1 MSDRHIKIGMTMAAA
16 IPLLTFVLYPLW
28 AILKMSFLLP
38 DDSWGLGNYTR
49 YFSDP
54 GFIQIVNNSFVVSIS
69 STVVT
74 IVIAYIFA
82 YALHRSSIPY
92 KAVWKFVAMLP
103 LFAPSLVQALG
114 FQLLLGRNGAV
125 NRMFGTE
132 LDIYGF
138 WGIFLSNTMYALP
151 HAILMLSAAL
161 AVADARLYESARML
175 GGSNS
180 RIFLTVTLPATRY
193 GLMSAVFIV
202 FTIVI
207 TDFGNAMV

>member
-1 MSDRHIKIGMTMAAA
+1 MLCCLGSSCGFIHEQVARNGLGAFKMSDRHIKIGMTMAAA

-132 LDIYGF
+132 LDRK
-138 WGIFLSNTMYALP
+138 S
-151 HAILMLSAAL
+151 
-161 AVADARLYESARML
+161 V
-175 GGSNS
+175 
-180 RIFLTVTLPATRY
+180 V
-193 GLMSAVFIV
+193 
-202 FTIVI
+202 
-207 TDFGNAMV
+207 